1 MNILFFLTT
10 AEVIYVN
17 EEDCTVGQA
26 MDTMK
31 KYKYSA
37 VPIITK
43 AGRYAGTLT
52 EGDLLWG
59 LKNKTDLVQK
69 GLEKVRITEIP
80 RRSDN
85 QPLLVNA
92 DMEDL
97 LGKIMNQNFVPVL
110 DDQKNFIGIITQKK
124 MLSVTFVKIVHN
136 DRSVHQRDRI
146 YIFPA
151 QDKRIAFV
159 GEEYEWLS
167 G

>member
-1 MNILFFLTT
+1 MNILFFLTPKS
-10 AEVIYVN
+10 EVIYVN
-17 EEDCTVGQA
+17 EEDTVGQA
-26 MDTMK
+26 MDTME

-85 QPLLVNA
+85 QPVLVNA

-97 LGKIMNQNFVPVL
+97 LGKIMTARIRRQEETDRRRHFWEAE
-110 DDQKNFIGIITQKK
+110 II
-124 MLSVTFVKIVHN
+124 
-136 DRSVHQRDRI
+136 RSAWDMYRFSPGSSRMRWKLHSGGELFFRI
-146 YIFPA
+146 WIC
-151 QDKRIAFV
+151 R
-159 GEEYEWLS
+159 L
-167 G
+167 

>member
-1 MNILFFLTT
+1 MNILFFLTPKS
-10 AEVIYVN
+10 EVIYVN
-17 EEDCTVGQA
+17 EEDTVGQA
-26 MDTMK
+26 MDTME

-69 GLEKVRITEIP
+69 GLEKVRITEI
-80 RRSDN
+80 
-85 QPLLVNA
+85 QPVLVNA

-110 DDQKNFIGIITQKK
+110 DDQKNFIGIITRKDVISYLCKK
-124 MLSVTFVKIVHN
+124 
-136 DRSVHQRDRI
+136 
-146 YIFPA
+146 
-151 QDKRIAFV
+151 
-159 GEEYEWLS
+159 
-167 G
+167 

>member
-1 MNILFFLTT
+1 MNILFFLTPKS
-10 AEVIYVN
+10 EVIYVN
-17 EEDCTVGQA
+17 EEDTVGQA
-26 MDTMK
+26 MDTME

-43 AGRYAGTLT
+43 VGRYAGTLT

-85 QPLLVNA
+85 QPVLVNA

-110 DDQKNFIGIITQKK
+110 DDQKNFIGIITRKDVISYLCKK
-124 MLSVTFVKIVHN
+124 
-136 DRSVHQRDRI
+136 
-146 YIFPA
+146 
-151 QDKRIAFV
+151 
-159 GEEYEWLS
+159 
-167 G
+167 

>member
-1 MNILFFLTT
+1 MNILFFLTPKS
-10 AEVIYVN
+10 EVIYVN
-17 EEDCTVGQA
+17 EEDTVGQA
-26 MDTMK
+26 MDTME

-85 QPLLVNA
+85 PAGTCQCGYGRSS
-92 DMEDL
+92 
-97 LGKIMNQNFVPVL
+97 GKDHEPEFRA
-110 DDQKNFIGIITQKK
+110 G
-124 MLSVTFVKIVHN
+124 
-136 DRSVHQRDRI
+136 
-146 YIFPA
+146 A
-151 QDKRIAFV
+151 
-159 GEEYEWLS
+159 G
-167 G
+167 

>member
-1 MNILFFLTT
+1 MNILFFLTPKS
-10 AEVIYVN
+10 EVIYVN
-17 EEDCTVGQA
+17 EEDTVGQA
-26 MDTMK
+26 MDTME

-85 QPLLVNA
+85 QPVLVNA
-92 DMEDL
+92 DNGRSS
-97 LGKIMNQNFVPVL
+97 GKDHEPEFRA
-110 DDQKNFIGIITQKK
+110 G
-124 MLSVTFVKIVHN
+124 
-136 DRSVHQRDRI
+136 
-146 YIFPA
+146 A
-151 QDKRIAFV
+151 
-159 GEEYEWLS
+159 G
-167 G
+167 

>member
-1 MNILFFLTT
+1 MNILFFLTPKS
-10 AEVIYVN
+10 EVIYVN
-17 EEDCTVGQA
+17 EEDTVGQA
-26 MDTMK
+26 MDTME

-85 QPLLVNA
+85 QPVLVNA

-97 LGKIMNQNFVPVL
+97 LGKIMNQNFVPVI
-110 DDQKNFIGIITQKK
+110 DDKGIFIGI
-124 MLSVTFVKIVHN
+124 VTRKDIIEFCYKAYTKTEKTI
-136 DRSVHQRDRI
+136 
-146 YIFPA
+146 
-151 QDKRIAFV
+151 
-159 GEEYEWLS
+159 
-167 G
+167 

>member
-1 MNILFFLTT
+1 MNILFFLTPKS
-10 AEVIYVN
+10 EVIYVN
-17 EEDCTVGQA
+17 EEDTVGQA
-26 MDTMK
+26 MDTME

-59 LKNKTDLVQK
+59 L
-69 GLEKVRITEIP
+69 TEIP

-85 QPLLVNA
+85 QPVLVNA

-110 DDQKNFIGIITQKK
+110 DDQKNFIGIITRKDVISYLCKK
-124 MLSVTFVKIVHN
+124 
-136 DRSVHQRDRI
+136 
-146 YIFPA
+146 
-151 QDKRIAFV
+151 
-159 GEEYEWLS
+159 
-167 G
+167 

>member
-1 MNILFFLTT
+1 MNILFFLTPKS
-10 AEVIYVN
+10 EVIYVN
-17 EEDCTVGQA
+17 EEDTVGQA
-26 MDTMK
+26 MDTME

-59 LKNKTDLVQK
+59 LKNKNRSGAGKDWK
-69 GLEKVRITEIP
+69 KCRITEIP

-85 QPLLVNA
+85 QPVLVNA

-110 DDQKNFIGIITQKK
+110 DDQKNFIGIITRKDVISYLCKK
-124 MLSVTFVKIVHN
+124 
-136 DRSVHQRDRI
+136 
-146 YIFPA
+146 
-151 QDKRIAFV
+151 
-159 GEEYEWLS
+159 
-167 G
+167 